1 MNLDRRRPFLTGAL
15 LIVALAAAGA
25 VAWWLLQEPA
35 LPDGVLAGD
44 GRVEAT
50 EVAVASKVT
59 GRMLE
64 MKVREGDR
72 VRPGDLIALL
82 SAEEIQ
88 RRVEQAESHVGAA
101 EAQLR
106 QRDEETRARLTEAQA
121 RLRAARER
129 LQQTQTRVSTLEHHL
144 DKSRADHA
152 RNQDLLAKG
161 FISER
166 QLANSE
172 NALRQA
178 EGDLAE
184 ARRLAAA
191 AQAEVEGAQASV
203 AGIERQRPALLQSL
217 QQEAGAARAAR
228 DELTVARD
236 ELRVVAPVEGTVIT
250 RVSQAGELVSPGK
263 PIVLLADVARPY
275 LRVYL
280 PEREIGKVKL
290 GDSARVYVDSFP
302 DRPFEAI
309 VVEVANKAEFTPKDV
324 HMPDERATLVYAV
337 KLEIGNPQGVLKPG
351 MPASAHIRWQ
361 PSVAWPPPP
370 RS

>member
-1 MNLDRRRPFLTGAL
+1 MGGRRLLLTSAVL
-15 LIVALAAAGA
+15 VVALAGGG
-25 VAWWLLQEPA
+25 VLAWWLVRQPA
-35 LPDGVLAGD
+35 LPEGVLFGD
-44 GRVEAT
+44 GRIEAI

-59 GRMLE
+59 GRIVE

-72 VRPGDLIALL
+72 VRAGDSIALL

-88 RRVEQAESHVGAA
+88 RRVEQAESHVAA
-101 EAQLR
+101 ADAQLR

-129 LQQTQTRVSTLEHHL
+129 LQQAQARVGTLEHHL
-144 DKSRADHA
+144 DKTRADHT
-152 RNQDLLAKG
+152 RNRELVAQG

-178 EGDLAE
+178 EGELVE
-184 ARRLAAA
+184 AGRLAAA
-191 AQAEVEGAQASV
+191 ARAEVEGAQASLT
-203 AGIERQRPALLQSL
+203 GIERQRPALLQSL
-217 QQEAGAARAAR
+217 QEEASAARAAR
-228 DELTVARD
+228 DELAVARE

-263 PIVLLADVARPY
+263 PIVVLADIARPY

-290 GDSARVYVDSFP
+290 RDSARVYVDSFP
-302 DRPFEAI
+302 DRPFEAV

-351 MPASAHIRWQ
+351 MLASAHIRWQ
-361 PSVAWPPPP
+361 PGAAWPPPP

>member
-1 MNLDRRRPFLTGAL
+1 MERRRL
-15 LIVALAAAGA
+15 LLSSAVLVVALAAGG
-25 VAWWLLQEPA
+25 VLAWSLLRQPG

-44 GRVEAT
+44 GRIEAI

-59 GRMLE
+59 GRIVE
-64 MKVREGDR
+64 MQVREGDR
-72 VRPGDLIALL
+72 VRAGDLIAVL

-88 RRVEQAESHVGAA
+88 RRVEQAESHAAAA

-129 LQQTQTRVSTLEHHL
+129 LQQTRTRVGTLEHHL
-144 DKSRADHA
+144 DKTRADHA
-152 RNQDLLAKG
+152 RNQELVTQG
-161 FISER
+161 FLSER

-172 NALRQA
+172 NALRQG

-191 AQAEVEGAQASV
+191 AQAEVEGAQATL
-203 AGIERQRPALLQSL
+203 AGLERQRPALLQAL

-228 DELTVARD
+228 DELKVARD

-250 RVSQAGELVSPGK
+250 RASQAGELVSPGK
-263 PIVLLADVARPY
+263 PIVVLADVARPY

-302 DRPFEAI
+302 DRPFDAV

-351 MPASAHIRWQ
+351 MPASAHIRWR
-361 PSVAWPPPP
+361 PAVPWPPPP
-370 RS
+370 RA